1 MIVRILKINP
11 AERLTIDEIFSHQWF
26 NSEEGGESVPP
37 VVETGQHQVVEGFD
51 QVGISEIDEM
61 IMAGMEVLGMDVI
74 HLRQSLSQCQP
85 DQLSALFF
93 LLKKAKAS
101 PALPYTENQ
110 YFPRLQKTAE
120 DRTRTPDK
128 GDRPTLQL
136 SKSQKAEPSGSSQ
149 SKSGTRK
156 NPT

>member
-101 PALPYTENQ
+101 PALPHTENQ
-110 YFPRLQKTAE
+110 YFPRLQKTE
-120 DRTRTPDK
+120 EKQKTPEK
-128 GDRPTLQL
+128 GEKPTSLL
-136 SKSQKAEPSGSSQ
+136 SKSLKAEASGSSQ